1 MLRPVNFNKA
11 ANRVRWL
18 TTFWFWGIKVNL
30 IGAIGFALMKDVYIK
45 KLNRESPPATE
56 QDNMNIA
63 NGFNSNEIQAK
74 LDDIFSRK
82 DDIDEMLSY
91 IQGEKM
97 NLIKNKKRKSEL
109 YALLSITE
117 KVIEDMEYWS
127 KDENEQEMTFY
138 RRFASL
144 LDVLFGASEIRMAD
158 GDTACSSSR
167 VCTETNKR
175 LFNVDDPTPAYSR
188 KIDLLLK
195 YDENISVELCSNEWK
210 KLKVSHDLMIKQ
222 QSKNL

>member
-1 MLRPVNFNKA
+1 
-11 ANRVRWL
+11 
-18 TTFWFWGIKVNL
+18 
-30 IGAIGFALMKDVYIK
+30 
-45 KLNRESPPATE
+45 
-56 QDNMNIA
+56 
-63 NGFNSNEIQAK
+63 
-74 LDDIFSRK
+74 
-82 DDIDEMLSY
+82 
-91 IQGEKM
+91 
-97 NLIKNKKRKSEL
+97 
-109 YALLSITE
+109 
-117 KVIEDMEYWS
+117 MEYWS

-144 LDVLFGASEIRMAD
+144 LDVLFGASEIRMAEYVQKYNEMKKKITRHTLLFFIS